1 MFERVQ
7 NTSLLQ
13 STIPPLIRNN
23 CFMVLLT
30 ETVSDKFLAYR
41 LHPKTLGLG
50 MLSVYTKLSLPTK
63 HTAEIERTQD
73 VHITSR
79 NYMKTLRILE
89 FSVFSGSA

>member
-13 STIPPLIRNN
+13 STFPPLIRNN

-30 ETVSDKFLAYR
+30 EPVSDKFLAYR
-41 LHPKTLGLG
+41 LRTKTLGLG
-50 MLSVYTKLSLPTK
+50 MLSVYTKLPTK
-63 HTAEIERTQD
+63 HTAEIQRTQD